1 MAIRGGVKRAV
12 IVAAVMFAGG
22 RRAAGAPAETPTVV
36 LHVLDYV
43 HLQSDE
49 LHEAQSLAAKVYSK
63 IGVNIVWTEGTAGAA
78 PADGARH
85 LDVVILTP
93 EMTTQRSA
101 APGAFGQAGRPQ
113 RRAYIYYKRI
123 IDRAIE
129 TRSDPRH
136 VLGFVFAHEVGHM
149 LLPVYSHSEEGLM
162 RAQWAGTLKRIPDFL
177 PSQGAEIRKELS
189 DPK

>member
-1 MAIRGGVKRAV
+1 
-12 IVAAVMFAGG
+12 MFAGG
-22 RRAAGAPAETPTVV
+22 RRAAAAPAETPTVV

-49 LHEAQSLAAKVYSK
+49 LHEAQTLAAKVYSN
-63 IGVNIVWTEGTAGAA
+63 IGVNVVWTDGTAGAA

-93 EMTTQRSA
+93 EMTKQRSA
-101 APGAFGQAGRPQ
+101 PPGAFGQAGPEQ

-123 IDRAIE
+123 VDRAIE
-129 TRSDPRH
+129 TRSDPRRL
-136 VLGFVFAHEVGHM
+136 LGVVFAHEVGHM
-149 LLPVYSHSEEGLM
+149 LLPIYSHTEEGLM
-162 RAQWAGTLKRIPDFL
+162 RPEWSGPYFGKIPDFL
-177 PSQGAEIRKELS
+177 PSQGAEIRKELT